1 VNSELQNKVN
11 DLSKARD
18 DMDNLLAATEIAS
31 IFMDPHLNIKRYTP
45 AAARIIKL
53 IPTDIGRP
61 LSDLAT
67 SFPGVDLAEHAKKV
81 LHDLNTLEMEILSE
95 DGIWHAMKLMPYR
108 TNENVIAGVVVTV
121 MDIHK
126 VKEAKKIR
134 RLAAVLADANDAIT
148 VRDFKDRI
156 LAWNKGAEKMY
167 GWSEHEAVHM
177 NIEALVPRECLNAEK
192 TFMDKIRKG
201 ETVKTLKTQRLT
213 KDGKRLDVWLTAT
226 VLKDDRD
233 QPVEIATTERDLAWL
248 PLG

>member
-1 VNSELQNKVN
+1 
-11 DLSKARD
+11 
-18 DMDNLLAATEIAS
+18 
-31 IFMDPHLNIKRYTP
+31 
-45 AAARIIKL
+45 
-53 IPTDIGRP
+53 
-61 LSDLAT
+61 
-67 SFPGVDLAEHAKKV
+67 
-81 LHDLNTLEMEILSE
+81 
-95 DGIWHAMKLMPYR
+95 MPYR

-192 TFMDKIRKG
+192 AFMDKIRKG

-226 VLKDDRD
+226 VLKDDRG